1 MDDVLHAPSR
11 HRLDVDEYYRIGE
24 AGIFGEDDRIELIDG
39 ALIDMA
45 PISQPHAGIVSALC
59 EVLVLASSHR
69 HIVWPQN
76 SIRLD
81 RWNAPQ
87 PDLAVLR
94 RRPDFYSRGERAGA
108 ADVLLILEVADFSL
122 KYDQLVK
129 LPLYARAGIP
139 ELWIVDA
146 QRRTLIAYRNPAGD
160 GYAET
165 TNHQSGDVLALALA
179 PDIVVRLDLLF
190 A

>member
-11 HRLDVDEYYRIGE
+11 HRWDVDEYYRMGE
-24 AGIFGEDDRIELIDG
+24 AGIFGEDNRVELIDG
-39 ALIDMA
+39 AVIDMA

-81 RWNAPQ
+81 RWNVPQ

-108 ADVLLILEVADFSL
+108 ADVLLIVEVADFSL

-139 ELWIVDA
+139 ELWIVDV
-146 QRRTLIAYRNPAGD
+146 QRRTLDAYRKPAGD
-160 GYAET
+160 AYAEAST
-165 TNHQSGDVLALALA
+165 HFAGELLA
-179 PDIVVRLDLLF
+179 PAMAPEIVVRLDMVF
-190 A
+190 G